1 MEKDTVY
8 VTDDDPGIRELVAEY
23 LTGQGYAVETA
34 EDATSLDRLL
44 AARVPDLLVLDWM
57 MPGEDGLSI
66 ARRLRAQPGFPP
78 IIMLSAKGE
87 DIDRIIGLEVG
98 ADDYLPKPF
107 NPRELLARIRAV
119 LRRQESAVA
128 PAVDETIRQL
138 HFGPFSVNLDARML
152 TREGAE
158 IALTT
163 SEYDLLEIFVTHAN
177 RALSRDWL
185 MDQLRGFE
193 RDPFDRSIDVRVNR
207 LRKKI
212 EDDPANPA
220 YIRTQRGQGYLFVPV
235 AERSADDLAGLI
247 VLSAPTWVGLPPQTR
262 AAFEREL
269 ARRHGLRLTTTD
281 VGAR

>member
-1 MEKDTVY
+1 MQKSTIY

-23 LTGQGYAVETA
+23 LSSQGYAVETA
-34 EDATSLDRLL
+34 EDAVSLDRLL
-44 AARVPDLLVLDWM
+44 SVRLPELLVLDWM
-57 MPGEDGLSI
+57 MPGEDGLSV

-119 LRRQESAVA
+119 LRRQGGAAEAGRV
-128 PAVDETIRQL
+128 VR
-138 HFGPFSVNLDARML
+138 FGPFSVNLEARTLSRDGTEIPL
-152 TREGAE
+152 TGG
-158 IALTT
+158 
-163 SEYDLLEIFVTHAN
+163 EYELLEIFVTHAS

-220 YIRTQRGQGYLFVPV
+220 YIRTQRGQGYLFVPQ
-235 AERSADDLAGLI
+235 GK
-247 VLSAPTWVGLPPQTR
+247 G
-262 AAFEREL
+262 
-269 ARRHGLRLTTTD
+269 
-281 VGAR
+281 

>member
-1 MEKDTVY
+1 MEKDTIY

-23 LTGQGYAVETA
+23 LTSQGYAVETA
-34 EDATSLDRLL
+34 EDAVSLDRLL
-44 AARVPDLLVLDWM
+44 AGRRPDLLVLDWM
-57 MPGEDGLSI
+57 MPGEDGLSV

-119 LRRQESAVA
+119 LRRQRAAAA
-128 PAVDETIRQL
+128 PVPAETARHV
-138 HFGPFSVNLDARML
+138 HFGPFAVNLDARTL
-152 TREGAE
+152 SRDGAE
-158 IALTT
+158 ITLT
-163 SEYDLLEIFVTHAN
+163 SGEYELLEIFVTHAN

-220 YIRTQRGQGYLFVPV
+220 YIRTQRGQGYLF
-235 AERSADDLAGLI
+235 
-247 VLSAPTWVGLPPQTR
+247 LPQ
-262 AAFEREL
+262 
-269 ARRHGLRLTTTD
+269 GK
-281 VGAR
+281 G

>member
-1 MEKDTVY
+1 MNTDTIY
-8 VTDDDPGIRELVAEY
+8 VTDDDPGIRELLAEY
-23 LTGQGYAVETA
+23 LATQGYAVHTA
-34 EDATSLDRLL
+34 DNAVALDVLL
-44 AARVPDLLVLDWM
+44 ATRLPDLLILDWM
-57 MPGEDGLSI
+57 MPGEDGLSV

-107 NPRELLARIRAV
+107 NPRELLARVRAV
-119 LRRQESAVA
+119 LRRQASVPVESVGARLI
-128 PAVDETIRQL
+128 P
-138 HFGPFSVNLDARML
+138 FGPFTVNLDARSLSRGGNEITL
-152 TREGAE
+152 TSG
-158 IALTT
+158 
-163 SEYDLLEIFVTHAN
+163 EYELLEIFCTHAN

-220 YIRTQRGQGYLFVPV
+220 YIRTQRGQGYLFVPQGKG
-235 AERSADDLAGLI
+235 E
-247 VLSAPTWVGLPPQTR
+247 P
-262 AAFEREL
+262 
-269 ARRHGLRLTTTD
+269 
-281 VGAR
+281 GAV

>member
-1 MEKDTVY
+1 MEKDIVY
-8 VTDDDPGIRELVAEY
+8 VTDDDRGIRELVAEY
-23 LTGQGYAVETA
+23 LASQGYAVETA
-34 EDATSLDRLL
+34 EDAVALDRLL
-44 AARVPDLLVLDWM
+44 AVRLPNLLVLDWM
-57 MPGEDGLSI
+57 MPGEDGLSV

-119 LRRQESAVA
+119 LRRHSGAAA
-128 PAVDETIRQL
+128 PATDAARRVQ
-138 HFGPFSVNLDARML
+138 FGPFSVNLDARILSRDGMEISL
-152 TREGAE
+152 TGG
-158 IALTT
+158 
-163 SEYDLLEIFVTHAN
+163 EYALLEIFVTHAN

-220 YIRTQRGQGYLFVPV
+220 YIRTQRGQGYLFMPQGKGQDSGDRIQDSGH
-235 AERSADDLAGLI
+235 ER
-247 VLSAPTWVGLPPQTR
+247 PQ
-262 AAFEREL
+262 AATPKN
-269 ARRHGLRLTTTD
+269 LTPD
-281 VGAR
+281 P

>member
-1 MEKDTVY
+1 MGICLRCYSCRKEKDTIY

-23 LTGQGYAVETA
+23 LTSQGYTVETA
-34 EDATSLDRLL
+34 GDAVSLDRLL
-44 AARVPDLLVLDWM
+44 ANRLPDLLVLDWM

-119 LRRQESAVA
+119 MRRQSGAVA
-128 PAVDETIRQL
+128 PAAADTAKRFQ
-138 HFGPFSVNLDARML
+138 FGPFSVNLVARTL
-152 TREGAE
+152 TRDGAE
-158 IALTT
+158 ITLTT
-163 SEYDLLEIFVTHAN
+163 GEYELLEIFVTHAN

-212 EDDPANPA
+212 EDDPASPA
-220 YIRTQRGQGYLFVPV
+220 YIRTQRGQGYLFVPQ
-235 AERSADDLAGLI
+235 GK
-247 VLSAPTWVGLPPQTR
+247 G
-262 AAFEREL
+262 
-269 ARRHGLRLTTTD
+269 
-281 VGAR
+281 

>member
-1 MEKDTVY
+1 MNTVTIY
-8 VTDDDPGIRELVAEY
+8 VTDDDPGIRELLAEY
-23 LTGQGYAVETA
+23 LHIQGYDVHTA
-34 EDATSLDRLL
+34 ENAVALDALL
-44 AARVPDLLVLDWM
+44 AHKLPDLVVLDWM
-57 MPGEDGLSI
+57 MPGEDGLSV

-107 NPRELLARIRAV
+107 NPRELLARVRAV
-119 LRRQESAVA
+119 LRRQQPTTIEVASARV
-128 PAVDETIRQL
+128 IN
-138 HFGPFSVNLDARML
+138 FGPFTVNLDSRNLSRDSSEITL
-152 TREGAE
+152 TGG
-158 IALTT
+158 
-163 SEYDLLEIFVTHAN
+163 EYELLEIFVTHAN

-220 YIRTQRGQGYLFVPV
+220 YIRTQRGQGYLFVPQGRG
-235 AERSADDLAGLI
+235 E
-247 VLSAPTWVGLPPQTR
+247 T
-262 AAFEREL
+262 
-269 ARRHGLRLTTTD
+269 
-281 VGAR
+281 

>member
-1 MEKDTVY
+1 MEKDLIY

-23 LTGQGYAVETA
+23 LQGQGYAVATA
-34 EDATSLDRLL
+34 EDAKSLDALL
-44 AARVPDLLVLDWM
+44 AQGLPQLLVLDWM
-57 MPGEDGLSI
+57 MPGEDGLSV

-78 IIMLSAKGE
+78 IIMLSARGE

-119 LRRQESAVA
+119 MRRHAGGPAVA
-128 PAVDETIRQL
+128 EPLAEAARL
-138 HFGPFSVNLDARML
+138 AKFGPFVVNLDARTL
-152 TREGAE
+152 SRDGAD
-158 IALTT
+158 IPLTT
-163 SEYDLLEIFVTHAN
+163 GEYELLEIFVTHAN

-220 YIRTQRGQGYLFVPV
+220 YIRTQRGQGYLF
-235 AERSADDLAGLI
+235 I
-247 VLSAPTWVGLPPQTR
+247 PQGKT
-262 AAFEREL
+262 
-269 ARRHGLRLTTTD
+269 
-281 VGAR
+281 

>member
-1 MEKDTVY
+1 MIY

-23 LTGQGYAVETA
+23 LTAQGYAVETA
-34 EDATSLDRLL
+34 ADARALDQLL
-44 AARVPDLLVLDWM
+44 AKRLPDLLVLDWM
-57 MPGEDGLSI
+57 MPGEDGLSV

-119 LRRQESAVA
+119 MRRSEGATA
-128 PAVDETIRQL
+128 THTAATAAKTFA
-138 HFGPFSVNLDARML
+138 FGAFNVNLDARTL
-152 TREGAE
+152 SREGVE
-158 IALTT
+158 ITLTT
-163 SEYDLLEIFVTHAN
+163 GEYELLEIFVSHAN

-212 EDDPANPA
+212 EADPANPA
-220 YIRTQRGQGYLFVPV
+220 YIRTQRGQGYLFVPQ
-235 AERSADDLAGLI
+235 GK
-247 VLSAPTWVGLPPQTR
+247 G
-262 AAFEREL
+262 
-269 ARRHGLRLTTTD
+269 
-281 VGAR
+281 

>member
-1 MEKDTVY
+1 MQASARCYSLRMEKDSIY

-23 LTGQGYAVETA
+23 LTSQGYRVETA
-34 EDATSLDRLL
+34 EDASALDRLL
-44 AARVPDLLVLDWM
+44 AVRQPDLLVLDWM

-78 IIMLSAKGE
+78 IIMLSARGE
-87 DIDRIIGLEVG
+87 DIDRIIGLEIG

-119 LRRQESAVA
+119 LRRQNDVTV
-128 PAVDETIRQL
+128 PATAGTARLVR
-138 HFGPFSVNLDARML
+138 FGPFSVNLDARTL
-152 TREGAE
+152 NRGDAE
-158 IALTT
+158 IPLTGG
-163 SEYDLLEIFVTHAN
+163 EYELLEIFVTHAN

-220 YIRTQRGQGYLFVPV
+220 YIRTQRGQGYLFVPQ
-235 AERSADDLAGLI
+235 GK
-247 VLSAPTWVGLPPQTR
+247 G
-262 AAFEREL
+262 
-269 ARRHGLRLTTTD
+269 
-281 VGAR
+281 

>member
-1 MEKDTVY
+1 MEKDLIY

-23 LTGQGYAVETA
+23 LQGQGYAVETA
-34 EDATSLDRLL
+34 EDAQSLDALL
-44 AARVPDLLVLDWM
+44 ARRLPDLLVLDWM

-66 ARRLRAQPGFPP
+66 ARRLRAQAGFPP
-78 IIMLSAKGE
+78 IVMLSAKGE

-119 LRRQESAVA
+119 MRRQA
-128 PAVDETIRQL
+128 PAAPAPAEPAAASARQVQ
-138 HFGPFSVNLDARML
+138 FGPYVVNLDARTL
-152 TREGAE
+152 AREGAE
-158 IALTT
+158 ITLT
-163 SEYDLLEIFVTHAN
+163 SGEYELLEIFVTHAN

-220 YIRTQRGQGYLFVPV
+220 YIRTQRGQGYLFVPQ
-235 AERSADDLAGLI
+235 GK
-247 VLSAPTWVGLPPQTR
+247 G
-262 AAFEREL
+262 
-269 ARRHGLRLTTTD
+269 
-281 VGAR
+281 

>member
-1 MEKDTVY
+1 MGKDTIY
-8 VTDDDPGIRELVAEY
+8 VTDDDSGIRELVAEY
-23 LTGQGYAVETA
+23 LTSQGYAVETA
-34 EDATSLDRLL
+34 EDASSLDRLL
-44 AARVPDLLVLDWM
+44 ASRLPDLLVLDWM
-57 MPGEDGLSI
+57 MPGEDGLSV

-119 LRRQESAVA
+119 MRRQSGAAAPVA
-128 PAVDETIRQL
+128 TDTTRQVN
-138 HFGPFSVNLDARML
+138 FGPFSINLDARTL
-152 TREGAE
+152 SRDGAE
-158 IALTT
+158 IPLT
-163 SEYDLLEIFVTHAN
+163 SGEYALLEIFVTHAN

-220 YIRTQRGQGYLFVPV
+220 YIRTQRGQGYLFVPQ
-235 AERSADDLAGLI
+235 GK
-247 VLSAPTWVGLPPQTR
+247 G
-262 AAFEREL
+262 
-269 ARRHGLRLTTTD
+269 
-281 VGAR
+281 

>member
-1 MEKDTVY
+1 MEKTLIY
-8 VTDDDPGIRELVAEY
+8 VTDDDVGIRELVAEY
-23 LTGQGYAVETA
+23 LASQGYAVETA
-34 EDATSLDRLL
+34 ADGIGLDRLL
-44 AARVPDLLVLDWM
+44 AIRLPDLVVLDWM

-119 LRRQESAVA
+119 LRRPGGASTVSTTATEASRLV
-128 PAVDETIRQL
+128 
-138 HFGPFSVNLDARML
+138 HFGPFSANLDARTLSRDGEEIVL
-152 TREGAE
+152 TSG
-158 IALTT
+158 
-163 SEYDLLEIFVTHAN
+163 EYELLEIFVTHAN

-185 MDQLRGFE
+185 MDRLRGFE

-212 EDDPANPA
+212 EDDPASPV
-220 YIRTQRGQGYLFVPV
+220 YIRTQRGQGYLFV
-235 AERSADDLAGLI
+235 SQGK
-247 VLSAPTWVGLPPQTR
+247 G
-262 AAFEREL
+262 
-269 ARRHGLRLTTTD
+269 
-281 VGAR
+281 

>member
-1 MEKDTVY
+1 MEKDTIY

-34 EDATSLDRLL
+34 ADAASLDRLL
-44 AARVPDLLVLDWM
+44 AARLPDLLVLDWM
-57 MPGEDGLSI
+57 MPGEDGLSV

-107 NPRELLARIRAV
+107 NPRELLARVRAV
-119 LRRQESAVA
+119 MRRHSGVA
-128 PAVDETIRQL
+128 TPAATDAARRE
-138 HFGPFSVNLDARML
+138 HFGPFSVNLDARTL
-152 TREGAE
+152 TRDGAE
-158 IALTT
+158 ITLTGG
-163 SEYDLLEIFVTHAN
+163 EYELLEIFVTHAN

-220 YIRTQRGQGYLFVPV
+220 YIRTQRGQGYLFVPQ
-235 AERSADDLAGLI
+235 GK
-247 VLSAPTWVGLPPQTR
+247 G
-262 AAFEREL
+262 
-269 ARRHGLRLTTTD
+269 
-281 VGAR
+281 

>member
-1 MEKDTVY
+1 MDKETIY

-23 LTGQGYAVETA
+23 LGAQGYAVETA
-34 EDATSLDRLL
+34 EDAVSLDRLL
-44 AARVPDLLVLDWM
+44 QQKLPSLLVLDWM
-57 MPGEDGLSI
+57 MPGEDGLSV

-119 LRRQESAVA
+119 LRRGSVAGDTAAGESAKRV
-128 PAVDETIRQL
+128 
-138 HFGPFSVNLDARML
+138 HFGPYVADLDARTLSRDGEEIVL
-152 TREGAE
+152 TGG
-158 IALTT
+158 
-163 SEYDLLEIFVTHAN
+163 EYELLEIFVTHAN

-212 EDDPANPA
+212 EDDPSNPA
-220 YIRTQRGQGYLFVPV
+220 YIRTQRGQGYLFVP
-235 AERSADDLAGLI
+235 
-247 VLSAPTWVGLPPQTR
+247 
-262 AAFEREL
+262 
-269 ARRHGLRLTTTD
+269 HGK
-281 VGAR
+281 G

>member
-1 MEKDTVY
+1 MGSTQGPRYSGRMEQDLIY

-23 LTGQGYAVETA
+23 LTAQGYRVETA
-34 EDATSLDRLL
+34 ADATVLDRLL
-44 AARVPDLLVLDWM
+44 AERMPRLVVLDWM
-57 MPGEDGLSI
+57 MPGEDGLSV

-119 LRRQESAVA
+119 LRRQDGVAPQDTVA
-128 PAVDETIRQL
+128 PAKTFA
-138 HFGPFSVNLDARML
+138 FGPFVANLDARSLSRDGSEITL
-152 TREGAE
+152 TGG
-158 IALTT
+158 
-163 SEYDLLEIFVTHAN
+163 EYELLEIFVSHAN

-220 YIRTQRGQGYLFVPV
+220 YIRTQRGQGYLFVPQ
-235 AERSADDLAGLI
+235 GK
-247 VLSAPTWVGLPPQTR
+247 G
-262 AAFEREL
+262 
-269 ARRHGLRLTTTD
+269 
-281 VGAR
+281 

>member
-1 MEKDTVY
+1 MRQDTIY
-8 VTDDDPGIRELVAEY
+8 VIDDDPGIRELVAEY
-23 LTGQGYAVETA
+23 LAKQGYAVETA
-34 EDATSLDRLL
+34 EDAAALDRLL
-44 AARVPDLLVLDWM
+44 AARLPDLLVLDWM
-57 MPGEDGLSI
+57 MPGEDGLSV

-78 IIMLSAKGE
+78 IIMLSARGE

-119 LRRQESAVA
+119 LRRPGNSAA
-128 PAVDETIRQL
+128 PAQAASARTTR
-138 HFGPFSVNLDARML
+138 FGPYSVNLDARTLSRDGVEIPL
-152 TREGAE
+152 TGG
-158 IALTT
+158 
-163 SEYDLLEIFVTHAN
+163 EYELLEIFVAHAN

-220 YIRTQRGQGYLFVPV
+220 YIRTQRGQGYLFVPQ
-235 AERSADDLAGLI
+235 GK
-247 VLSAPTWVGLPPQTR
+247 G
-262 AAFEREL
+262 
-269 ARRHGLRLTTTD
+269 
-281 VGAR
+281 

>member
-1 MEKDTVY
+1 MEKDTIY

-23 LTGQGYAVETA
+23 LTSQGYAVETA
-34 EDATSLDRLL
+34 EDAIALDRLL
-44 AARVPDLLVLDWM
+44 ASRLPDLLVLDWM
-57 MPGEDGLSI
+57 MPGEDGLSV
-66 ARRLRAQPGFPP
+66 ARRLRAQPRFPP

-119 LRRQESAVA
+119 MRRNGA
-128 PAVDETIRQL
+128 PAAPAAGDTARAVG
-138 HFGPFSVNLDARML
+138 FGPFSVNLDARTL
-152 TREGAE
+152 TRDGAE
-158 IALTT
+158 IPLT
-163 SEYDLLEIFVTHAN
+163 SGEYELLEIFATHAN

-220 YIRTQRGQGYLFVPV
+220 YIRTQRGQGYLFVPQGKGNDSGV
-235 AERSADDLAGLI
+235 RI
-247 VLSAPTWVGLPPQTR
+247 
-262 AAFEREL
+262 
-269 ARRHGLRLTTTD
+269 
-281 VGAR
+281 

>member
-1 MEKDTVY
+1 MQKSTIY

-23 LTGQGYAVETA
+23 LSSQGYAVETA
-34 EDATSLDRLL
+34 EDAASLDRLL
-44 AARVPDLLVLDWM
+44 NVRLPELLVLDWM
-57 MPGEDGLSI
+57 MPGEDGLSV

-119 LRRQESAVA
+119 LRRQGGAAA
-128 PAVDETIRQL
+128 PAPAPAEAGRVVR
-138 HFGPFSVNLDARML
+138 FGPFSVNLEARTLSRDGTEIPL
-152 TREGAE
+152 TGG
-158 IALTT
+158 
-163 SEYDLLEIFVTHAN
+163 EYELLEIFVTHAS

-220 YIRTQRGQGYLFVPV
+220 YIRTQRGQGYLFVPQ
-235 AERSADDLAGLI
+235 GK
-247 VLSAPTWVGLPPQTR
+247 G
-262 AAFEREL
+262 
-269 ARRHGLRLTTTD
+269 
-281 VGAR
+281 

>member
-1 MEKDTVY
+1 MEKDLIY

-23 LTGQGYAVETA
+23 LQGQGYAVETA
-34 EDATSLDRLL
+34 EDAQSLDALL
-44 AARVPDLLVLDWM
+44 ARRLPDLLVLDWM

-66 ARRLRAQPGFPP
+66 ARRLRAQAGFPP
-78 IIMLSAKGE
+78 IVMLSAKGE

-119 LRRQESAVA
+119 MRRQA
-128 PAVDETIRQL
+128 PAAPAPAEPAAASSRQVQ
-138 HFGPFSVNLDARML
+138 FGPYVVNLDARTL
-152 TREGAE
+152 AREGAE
-158 IALTT
+158 ITLT
-163 SEYDLLEIFVTHAN
+163 SGEYELLEIFVTHAN

-220 YIRTQRGQGYLFVPV
+220 YIRTQRGQGYLFVPQ
-235 AERSADDLAGLI
+235 GK
-247 VLSAPTWVGLPPQTR
+247 G
-262 AAFEREL
+262 
-269 ARRHGLRLTTTD
+269 
-281 VGAR
+281 